1 MDILAIIFSG
11 IAALFAFLSF
21 VNLDLKKLKTV
32 WRTRR
37 IIRKLGGVKEIK
49 IMSGEEFIENYYN
62 KIGREPKVKEIAQ
75 IEEMTGSNFT
85 FSFEKLFGHEI
96 PLRERLK
103 L

>member
-21 VNLDLKKLKTV
+21 LNLDLQKLKTV

-49 IMSGEEFIENYYN
+49 IMSGEEFIENYHK

-85 FSFEKLFGHEI
+85 FSFEKFFGHEI